1 MGALESFR
9 QERERMLLFLQG
21 SLEPWKRSCSISFFF
36 LILCFCFLGIAL
48 YRLQP
53 TVLPALEGEG
63 VALQGTCTTGTNQPG
78 VGRVKGG
85 RFCIWLTGKASW
97 GKWLLRRASE
107 NGEQISVDMYEREWD
122 RLLSQ
127 AEGSLSA

>member
-1 MGALESFR
+1 MLLALER
-9 QERERMLLFLQG
+9 
-21 SLEPWKRSCSISFFF
+21 
-36 LILCFCFLGIAL
+36 
-48 YRLQP
+48 
-53 TVLPALEGEG
+53 EG
-63 VALQGTCTTGTNQPG
+63 VAPQGASTTGTNKPG

-107 NGEQISVDMYEREWD
+107 NGEQISVDMYEREWV

-127 AEGSLSA
+127 AEGNLSA